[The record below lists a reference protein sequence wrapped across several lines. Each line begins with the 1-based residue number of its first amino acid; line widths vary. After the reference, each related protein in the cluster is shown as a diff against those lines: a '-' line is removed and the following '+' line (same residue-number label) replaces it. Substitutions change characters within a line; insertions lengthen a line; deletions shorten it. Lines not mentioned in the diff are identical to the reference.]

1 MAMLA
6 DSLVQAMYDGRSVTF
21 LNNLIQGQAQHPV
34 STYLREVDQ
43 LLWNVA
49 AVVVLISTL
58 ALVLEITRCLR
69 TDRLSLAI
77 SALGIII
84 LPVILGIAGIMMHSS
99 VLKQSAM
106 LLFIACLALA
116 IALFLY
122 KDEQERVFQAARS
135 SLLGIIAFTL
145 IFFFSG
151 ELMLRFFF
159 ASGESFGSR
168 VGPIASRFEQD
179 FVFNR
184 FDGPSRGPDISEQ
197 IPRGKVR
204 ILIQGDS
211 ITWGQGIRDEQSLF
225 SFQLLELLRKDKPGL
240 EIAVLAQPGREID
253 GHLAQ
258 LEHWGELVA
267 PDIIVYQFFANDME
281 LDRHQGRPVAPGRYW
296 RRLFFHRFMVS
307 YSYLWF
313 FLDYELDQLLPGTS
327 QTYEDYLT
335 ANYSPGTAGWAKF
348 VDTFQQW
355 LAQARQLTPNIL
367 VALYPVSDG
376 SGNRRL
382 TSIYDAVEKL
392 CKDEGIDT
400 IDLWDEL
407 STLAVANDLYASRFD
422 GHPGEAAHGAI
433 AGALYEKLH
442 ASDLINAQQLP

>member
-145 IFFFSG
+145 I
-151 ELMLRFFF
+151 L
-159 ASGESFGSR
+159 
-168 VGPIASRFEQD
+168 
-179 FVFNR
+179 